1 MINNN
6 QIEDNHLHQ
15 DIPSDERLKKQAR
28 GSHPSSRKS
37 RSISR
42 YFLGNKRSSVDI
54 TTQDIDISRCLTSIG
69 IFDSC
74 DIWTSVILFRDY
86 TTCRRL
92 FIITD
97 KNQLIIG
104 KPNSKQSS
112 LKIKH
117 QIDLHRLWL
126 STEINNELIL
136 SEITSL
142 NYYDNQ
148 RSFILGWP
156 LAENF
161 LVEFDTKDIKDL
173 WYERIQTYVYLYS
186 YYYFYFIYIFH
197 ECFTLNEPVNILF
210 DRIQISRAM

>member
-1 MINNN
+1 MNN
-6 QIEDNHLHQ
+6 QIEDNNN
-15 DIPSDERLKKQAR
+15 IPCDERLKKQAR

-74 DIWTSVILFRDY
+74 DIWTGVTLFRDY

-104 KPNSKQSS
+104 KSNSKQSS

-117 QIDLHRLWL
+117 QIDLNRIWL
-126 STEINNELIL
+126 YSDINNESIT
-136 SEITSL
+136 SEITTL
-142 NYYDNQ
+142 TYYDNQ
-148 RSFILGWP
+148 RSFIIGWP

-161 LVEFDTKDIKDL
+161 LVEFDTKDIKDV
-173 WYERIQTYVYLYS
+173 WYERIQT
-186 YYYFYFIYIFH
+186 
-197 ECFTLNEPVNILF
+197 
-210 DRIQISRAM
+210 

>member
-1 MINNN
+1 MNN
-6 QIEDNHLHQ
+6 QIQDNNL
-15 DIPSDERLKKQAR
+15 IDERFKKQAR

-42 YFLGNKRSSVDI
+42 YFLGNKRSSIDI

-69 IFDSC
+69 IFDSY

-92 FIITD
+92 FIITN

-104 KPNSKQSS
+104 KSNHKQS
-112 LKIKH
+112 LFKIKH
-117 QIDLHRLWL
+117 QIDLNRIWL
-126 STEINNELIL
+126 YTNINDSIA

-142 NYYDNQ
+142 TYYDYH
-148 RSFILGWP
+148 RACIIGWP

-161 LVEFDTKDIKDL
+161 IVEFDTKDIRDV
-173 WYERIQTYVYLYS
+173 WYERIQSYVY
-186 YYYFYFIYIFH
+186 
-197 ECFTLNEPVNILF
+197 T
-210 DRIQISRAM
+210 ISKSFS